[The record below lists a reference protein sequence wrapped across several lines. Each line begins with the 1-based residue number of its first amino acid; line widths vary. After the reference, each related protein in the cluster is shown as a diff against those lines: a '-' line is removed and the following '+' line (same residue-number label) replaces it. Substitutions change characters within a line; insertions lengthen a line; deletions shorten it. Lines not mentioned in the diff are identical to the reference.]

1 MTCGEKLKDL
11 RHRCAFDTTQI
22 ADALGVSEDDVI
34 AIENDTK
41 PITITMLDKFCSL
54 YNCER
59 SYILGDGGGCPD
71 VSRTIKFAENG
82 ISLEHV
88 IAINKVL
95 ADLNF
100 LRNL

>member
-1 MTCGEKLKDL
+1 MTCGKKLKDL
-11 RHRCAFDTTQI
+11 RHRCAFDTTQV
-22 ADALGVSEDDVI
+22 ADALGISEDDII
-34 AIENDTK
+34 AIESDKK
-41 PITITMLDKFCSL
+41 PLTTTVLDKFCSL

-59 SYILGDGGGCPD
+59 SYILGDGVYPD

>member
-1 MTCGEKLKDL
+1 MTYGKKLKDL
-11 RHRCAFDTTQI
+11 RHRCAFSTAQI

-34 AIENDTK
+34 AIENDKK
-41 PITITMLDKFCSL
+41 PITTTVLDKFCSL

-59 SYILGDGGGCPD
+59 SYILSDGGDYPD

-82 ISLEHV
+82 ISLDHI
-88 IAINKVL
+88 IAINKIL
-95 ADLNF
+95 ANLNF

>member
-11 RHRCAFDTTQI
+11 RHRCAFSTTQI
-22 ADALGVSEDDVI
+22 ADALGVSEDDII

-41 PITITMLDKFCSL
+41 PITTTVLDKFCSL

-59 SYILGDGGGCPD
+59 SYILGDGGNYPD

-82 ISLEHV
+82 ISLENV

-95 ADLNF
+95 AGLNF

>member
-1 MTCGEKLKDL
+1 MTCGKKLKDL
-11 RHRCAFDTTQI
+11 RHRCAFSTTQI

-41 PITITMLDKFCSL
+41 PITTTVLDKFCSL

-59 SYILGDGGGCPD
+59 SYILGDGGDYPD

-82 ISLEHV
+82 ISLDHI
-88 IAINKVL
+88 IAINKIL
-95 ADLNF
+95 ANLNF

>member
-1 MTCGEKLKDL
+1 MTCGKKLKDL
-11 RHRCAFDTTQI
+11 RHRCAFSTTQI
-22 ADALGVSEDDVI
+22 ADALGVGEDDVI
-34 AIENDTK
+34 AIENDIK
-41 PITITMLDKFCSL
+41 PITTTVLDKFCSL

-59 SYILGDGGGCPD
+59 SYILGDGGGYPD

-95 ADLNF
+95 ANLNF

>member
-11 RHRCAFDTTQI
+11 RHHCTFSTAQI

-34 AIENDTK
+34 AIESDKK
-41 PITITMLDKFCSL
+41 PPTTTMLDKFCSL

-59 SYILGDGGGCPD
+59 SYILGDGGNYPD

-82 ISLEHV
+82 ISLENV

>member
-1 MTCGEKLKDL
+1 MTCGRKLKDL
-11 RHRCAFDTTQI
+11 RHRCSFDITQI

-41 PITITMLDKFCSL
+41 PLTTTMLDNFCSL

-59 SYILGDGGGCPD
+59 SYILGNGGSYPD
-71 VSRTIKFAENG
+71 VSKTIKFAENR
-82 ISLEHV
+82 ISLKNV

-95 ADLNF
+95 ANLNF

>member
-1 MTCGEKLKDL
+1 MTCGRKLKDL
-11 RHRCAFDTTQI
+11 RHRCAFSTAQI

-41 PITITMLDKFCSL
+41 PITTTVLDEFCSL

-59 SYILGDGGGCPD
+59 SYILSDGGNYPD

-82 ISLEHV
+82 ISLDHI
-88 IAINKVL
+88 IAINKIF
-95 ADLNF
+95 ANLNF

>member
-1 MTCGEKLKDL
+1 MTYGEKLKDL
-11 RHRCAFDTTQI
+11 RHRCAFSTTQI

-34 AIENDTK
+34 AIENDKK
-41 PITITMLDKFCSL
+41 PLTTTVLDSFCSL

-59 SYILGDGGGCPD
+59 GYILGDGGSYPD

-82 ISLEHV
+82 ISLKNV

-95 ADLNF
+95 ANLNF
-100 LRNL
+100 LRDL

>member
-1 MTCGEKLKDL
+1 MMCGEKLKDL
-11 RHRCAFDTTQI
+11 RHRCAFNTAQI
-22 ADALGVSEDDVI
+22 ADVLGVSEDDII
-34 AIENDTK
+34 AIESDKKFLT
-41 PITITMLDKFCSL
+41 TTMLDKFCSL

-59 SYILGDGGGCPD
+59 SYILGDGGGYPD

-82 ISLEHV
+82 ISLENV

-95 ADLNF
+95 AGLNF

>member
-1 MTCGEKLKDL
+1 MTYGKKLKNL
-11 RHRCAFDTTQI
+11 RHRCAFSTTQI

-34 AIENDTK
+34 AIESGKK
-41 PITITMLDKFCSL
+41 PLTTTVLDSFCSL

-59 SYILGDGGGCPD
+59 SYILGDGGGYPD

-82 ISLEHV
+82 ISLDHI
-88 IAINKVL
+88 IAINKIL
-95 ADLNF
+95 ANLNF

>member
-11 RHRCAFDTTQI
+11 RHRCAFSTTQI
-22 ADALGVSEDDVI
+22 ADVLGVSEDDVI
-34 AIENDTK
+34 AIESDKKFLT
-41 PITITMLDKFCSL
+41 TTMLDKFCSL

-59 SYILGDGGGCPD
+59 SYILSDGVYPD

-82 ISLEHV
+82 ISLDHI
-88 IAINKVL
+88 IAINKIL
-95 ADLNF
+95 ANLNF